1 MFANEKLLQY
11 IMEYVISCRL
21 SPLESRRVAYTPIP
35 FWLTIRIRIRIVMGP
50 SIVYIDNVLSH
61 MPPEATGSTSS
72 SNLPQIRIQIVLF
85 KIIILPGACFHA
97 PAIS

>member
-1 MFANEKLLQY
+1 MWSVVVFHHLK
-11 IMEYVISCRL
+11 VGVS
-21 SPLESRRVAYTPIP
+21 
-35 FWLTIRIRIRIVMGP
+35 LTHQFHFGSKVQIRIRIRIVMEP

-72 SNLPQIRIQIVLF
+72 SNPPQIRIQIVLF

>member
-1 MFANEKLLQY
+1 
-11 IMEYVISCRL
+11 ME
-21 SPLESRRVAYTPIP
+21 
-35 FWLTIRIRIRIVMGP
+35 P

-72 SNLPQIRIQIVLF
+72 SNPPQIRIQI

>member
-1 MFANEKLLQY
+1 
-11 IMEYVISCRL
+11 ME
-21 SPLESRRVAYTPIP
+21 
-35 FWLTIRIRIRIVMGP
+35 P

-61 MPPEATGSTSS
+61 MPPEATGS
-72 SNLPQIRIQIVLF
+72 SNPPQIRIQIVLF

>member
-1 MFANEKLLQY
+1 
-11 IMEYVISCRL
+11 ME
-21 SPLESRRVAYTPIP
+21 
-35 FWLTIRIRIRIVMGP
+35 P

>member
-11 IMEYVISCRL
+11 VMEYVISCRL
-21 SPLESRRVAYTPIP
+21 SPLSP
-35 FWLTIRIRIRIVMGP
+35 LTHQFHFGSKVQIRIRIR
-50 SIVYIDNVLSH
+50 IVYIDNVLSH

-72 SNLPQIRIQIVLF
+72 SNPPQIRIQIVLF